1 MMKHVVGAAVSAVAL
16 ALSAGLVDAQQQMI
30 TGRLLEDG
38 SNRPVEAATILLTAA
53 NGRMLDRTAKT
64 TKFGTF
70 TMRVEPGRYRLRV
83 TRIGYQPVDSDILEV
98 SYDNNV
104 NVNYILTPVSLRLSR
119 VEVVAKPGLET
130 GEIGMAKRQ
139 ALNTGGVFLYR
150 DDFKELIN
158 QPVWEIVG
166 RVEGLRPRTDGSI
179 ESLEGHRCLQFLLNR
194 LPIREVPMQ
203 YVDIA
208 TLNGQTF
215 ASLYEMLPDGI
226 DIMGIEVYRSFKEVP
241 EELKMDAWPGSVND
255 LGVTPPRVAGTVRVT
270 RDVSLACGLVLFW
283 TSAAWK

>member
-255 LGVTPPRVAGTVRVT
+255 RGVTPPRVAGTVRVT

>member
-215 ASLYEMLPDGI
+215 ASLYEMLPDGL

-255 LGVTPPRVAGTVRVT
+255 RGVTPPRVAGTVRVT